1 MVGFMVL
8 NHFRSPLLSA
18 HCCILNDFDNAPS
31 NSNAYSSIIRVSQV
45 GLNRPDEGRVKNS
58 KRKL

>member
-18 HCCILNDFDNAPS
+18 HCCILNDLDNAPS
-31 NSNAYSSIIRVSQV
+31 NSNAYSSCEKV
-45 GLNRPDEGRVKNS
+45 LY
-58 KRKL
+58 